1 MRMNSAVRLLD
12 QAAARF
18 PDRCAVEDE
27 STSLTYAQYRVT
39 ARRIGAGLLRAGAS
53 RRPVVVYLPKSA
65 RALCVFMGALYA
77 GCPYAPVDAHIPLA
91 RLDKI
96 IDSLRPG
103 CIVTDEKMAADLEGL
118 DLRGAK
124 VCLYDAL
131 SVSEADDGAVNAA
144 VNAVNDDEPIYIMYT
159 SGSTGTPKGVTIPHR
174 GILDYAGWVVE
185 TFGFTEDT
193 VMAGQAPFYFDNS
206 TFDIYGSIRCGGK
219 LVLIPDALVLFPL
232 RLPQFL
238 AEKNI
243 TAIFWVPTVLINIA
257 NSGALEGV
265 DLPALKTVAFCGEV
279 MPNKQLN
286 VWRRALPGRTFANL
300 YGPTEI
306 TDVCCYYIVDREF
319 ADADP
324 LPIGKACENMRVL
337 ILRED
342 GAEAAAGEQG
352 ELCVIGSGVALGYWN
367 APELTARAFCPNPAN
382 GAWGERMYRTG
393 DLAYWDKDGL
403 LQFCGRRDNQI
414 KLKGNRIELG
424 ELEAAAMCVEGV
436 ENAAAVFDRERERIV
451 LFVETRGTLPPR
463 RFNMELKKRVP
474 QYMLPGRLVPME
486 KLPHTPNDKIDR
498 QALKAKLDEEETG
511 HV

>member
-1 MRMNSAVRLLD
+1 MRIHSAVRLLD
-12 QAAARF
+12 EAAARF
-18 PDRCAVEDE
+18 AERCAVEDGN
-27 STSLTYAQYRVT
+27 TLLTYAQYRDT
-39 ARRIGAGLLRAGAS
+39 ARKVGAGLLAAGAS

-65 RALCVFMGALYA
+65 RALCVFMGAQYA
-77 GCPYAPVDAHIPLA
+77 GSPYAPVDVHIPMA

-103 CIVTDEKMAADLEGL
+103 CIVTDETLAPNLEGL

-124 VCLYDAL
+124 VCLYEEL
-131 SVSEADDGAVNAA
+131 SASTVDDGALDAA
-144 VNAVNDDEPIYIMYT
+144 AGLVNDADPIYIMYT

-174 GILDYAGWVVE
+174 GILDYANWVVE
-185 TFGFTEDT
+185 TFDFTENT
-193 VMAGQAPFYFDNS
+193 VIAGQAPFYFDNS

-219 LVLIPDALVLFPL
+219 LVLIPDTLVLYPL

-238 AEKNI
+238 AEKEI

-257 NSGALEGV
+257 NAGALDGV
-265 DLPALKTVAFCGEV
+265 DLPRLQTIAFCGEV

-319 ADADP
+319 ADSDP
-324 LPIGKACENMRVL
+324 LPIGKACENMRVV

-342 GAEAAAGEQG
+342 GTETAAGEQG
-352 ELCVIGSGVALGYWN
+352 ELCVMGSGVALGYWN
-367 APELTARAFCPNPAN
+367 APDLTARAFCSNPAN
-382 GAWGERMYRTG
+382 PAWGERMYRTG
-393 DLAYWDKDGL
+393 DLAYWDNDGL

-424 ELEAAAMCVEGV
+424 ELETAAMCVEGV

-451 LFVETRGTLPPR
+451 LFVETQGTLPLR
-463 RFNMELKKRVP
+463 RFNMELKKHIP
-474 QYMLPGRLVPME
+474 QYMLPGQLAAME

-498 QALKAKLDEEETG
+498 QALKAKLEGEGSE